1 MMKLQ
6 KSTDFAGEASAAV
19 AMIDKLCAKHGITLK
34 EATEVIINDDVFSEF
49 KRMNSSYAVL
59 LNSVANFYDAIAYIS
74 QKENQKEFKVLGS
87 EAQQIQVQLYF
98 EYLMEVMNR
107 ECNLAYKGEKI
118 LCELTDKKISRS
130 FKTNFK
136 KAFAYQIQNRLKEL
150 KQKENRVHE
159 DREAVQK
166 AVSMLRFNN
175 TRKMT
180 GATGAGASVGAE
192 AGSSV
197 SLNRQTN
204 SSNVQHALC
213 GV

>member
-6 KSTDFAGEASAAV
+6 KSTDFAGEASAAA
-19 AMIDKLCAKHGITLK
+19 AMIDKLCEKHGITLK

-59 LNSVANFYDAIAYIS
+59 LNSVANFYDAVAYIS
-74 QKENQKEFKVLGS
+74 QKGDQKEFKVLGS

-107 ECNLAYKGEKI
+107 ECNLAYKGEKV
-118 LCELTDKKISRS
+118 LCKLTEKEISRS

-175 TRKMT
+175 TRKFT

-204 SSNVQHALC
+204 GSNVQHALC